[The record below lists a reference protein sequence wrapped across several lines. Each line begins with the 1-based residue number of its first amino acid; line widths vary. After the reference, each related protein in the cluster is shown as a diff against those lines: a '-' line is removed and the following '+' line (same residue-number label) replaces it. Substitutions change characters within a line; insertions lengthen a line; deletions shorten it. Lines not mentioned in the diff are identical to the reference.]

1 MLLAAGWNWETEK
14 TEKTWVENQAQ
25 NPQKKFAS
33 L

>member
-1 MLLAAGWNWETEK
+1 MLLAARWNWEK
-14 TEKTWVENQAQ
+14 KTWVENQAQ